1 MSMNNANYMRSPC
14 EVIRLVNDMF
24 QGDSAL
30 DEKVRYLL
38 AEAELKSKLM
48 SIELSKHND
57 SFHHRWPREPL
68 YDQRIKLRKSPG
80 YKFYKMDQSEI

>member
-14 EVIRLVNDMF
+14 EVIRLINDMF
-24 QGDSAL
+24 QGDSPL

-48 SIELSKHND
+48 SIELSKHNA
-57 SFHHRWPREPL
+57 SFHHRWPNEPL
-68 YDQRIKLRKSPG
+68 YAEKIRLRKSPG
-80 YKFYKMDQSEI
+80 YKFYKMGESEI